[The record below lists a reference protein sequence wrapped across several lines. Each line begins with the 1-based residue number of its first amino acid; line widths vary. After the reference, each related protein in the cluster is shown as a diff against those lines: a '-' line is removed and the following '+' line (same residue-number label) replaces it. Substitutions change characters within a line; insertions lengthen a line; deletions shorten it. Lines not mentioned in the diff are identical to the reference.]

1 TSSSTSTT
9 TSEVVK
15 GSFESTTQVH
25 GTVQSSTTSSS
36 SNITVRPPRGQVTT
50 TITTAPAAVE
60 TISVHGSSTS
70 GTFESST
77 TSVHQGSHGV
87 TGVSSGETAQQIVHP
102 SARIPVSISVPAP
115 VRESASGDV
124 AVTET
129 KITVGKGTHDYRDT
143 SIVESVETSTSKT
156 EGTSVTVETGKSHSH
171 SFGAGVATAVLG
183 AATGVVVEGIIS
195 HTPTPKPSVSIP
207 SVSVALPPVRPSF
220 PHLSTSSSISTT
232 TSEVVKGSF
241 ESTTQVQDTTQSS
254 TTSSSSN
261 ITVRPPRRQV
271 STTITTAPTAVETIA
286 VHGSSTSGTFESN
299 ITSIQD
305 SHGVIV
311 VSSGESTQQV
321 VNVHPS
327 ARIPVSISVPVPV
340 RQSASGDVAV
350 TETKITV
357 GKETHDYRDT
367 SIVESVETS
376 TSKTEG
382 TSVTVETGKS
392 HSHSFGAGVAT
403 AVLGAAAGV
412 VVESIISHTPTPKP
426 SVSIPSVSVDLPPV
440 RPSFPHLSTSSS
452 TSTTT
457 SEVVKGSFESTT
469 QVQETVQSSTTSST
483 SSSSSNIT
491 ARPQPARGG
500 EVITTITTAPATVET
515 ISVHGAS
522 ISEST
527 ETSSTSVHQESHGVA
542 VVSSGEHTQQVVN
555 VQGRV
560 PVSISV
566 PLATSQSTTE
576 GASATETKI
585 TVGKETHEYRDTS
598 VVESVETSTSKTEG
612 TSVTIEAGKSHSH
625 SFGAAVIGGLA
636 GVVVEEIVAH
646 TPRPSVPTVSIPS
659 VSVSLP
665 SVNIPRPSL
674 PHFST
679 SSSVSTTTSDVVQG
693 SFESSTQVEETV
705 ESFATFS
712 TSSSSNIEVCSQR
725 SHTGEAITTIAT
737 TPATIAVHGTSASG
751 IVETDTT
758 SIHQGSHGVT
768 VISSGESTQQIV
780 AVQPSGPMP
789 VRILV
794 PATTS
799 ESIDTR
805 ISVGTAESVT
815 HGTTIVASSTAK
827 TTDTQV
833 YGSYQSSTT
842 SSASSSS
849 SNITTRP
856 VSRPVE
862 PSHYGADG
870 RLTTTI
876 VAVPATVESIS
887 VHGSSV
893 SEEVETKSTSVHQ
906 DSHGLTVISSGGRT
920 EQIIDVQPRLP
931 VTISVP
937 LTVSQS
943 SQGGVAITDTKVTVE
958 KGESVSHTD
967 TALSSVQASTST
979 STTSGSV
986 TKSFESRTDIHDT
999 SIEKTTSAAT
1009 SSESSSTTVIPRPA
1023 PVPIQPSYTL
1033 IGQQS
1038 TTGFTSESSST
1049 SITDV
1054 RSVSVHDTS
1063 ITQSTTESTQLLTH
1077 AGSQDVVVVSTDEGV
1092 QRSRPA
1098 AESTELVVTVQPPAR
1113 TTSGGLSTT
1122 VTVEQAESLAQDS
1135 DVTVHNSASSQST
1148 SAIITSSDSRSTSAS
1163 QKIVDVLVT
1172 SQGESGQVSGV
1183 KVGYPTTVATEG
1195 ALVSLDGRSSV
1206 VKQESVSQ
1214 GSTVETSAST
1224 ISTETSSTVEGRK
1237 GHSFGVNIA
1246 IEGGVSLDVTKTIV
1260 PVAER
1265 PSLTHSSSSISTSSA
1280 SSNVVTSSFESET
1293 HAIQETT
1300 LETSTATSSTNSS
1313 ATTVPQLVV
1322 VPTEQSSQ
1330 IVSSESTSTIQESS
1344 NTSRSSI
1351 AVTSV
1356 HDTAISTSQ
1365 IENLNTHNDEESSS
1379 IVIVSTAGALDTS
1392 STSSASTDVQASRTD
1407 IRTVLV
1413 EGDIVSINH
1422 HDAVRDSSFDA
1433 SSSTTETSLTTGKQN
1448 ESSSSLTVNIGGTV
1462 NVGIVQTL
1470 SDSARRSSSTHTETA
1485 TALSTSS
1492 VVTDSVETNTNI
1504 FQSSSDQGS
1513 YTTISAASTTQR
1525 PEPTPLQS
1533 SQQAIFSG

>member
-15 GSFESTTQVH
+15 GSFESTTQVQD
-25 GTVQSSTTSSS
+25 TIQSSTTSSS
-36 SNITVRPPRGQVTT
+36 SNVTVRPPRGQVTT
-50 TITTAPAAVE
+50 TITTAPTAVE

-70 GTFESST
+70 GTFESNT
-77 TSVHQGSHGV
+77 TSVHQDSHGV
-87 TGVSSGETAQQIVHP
+87 TVVSSGETTQQIVHP

-115 VRESASGDV
+115 VRQSGSGDV

-156 EGTSVTVETGKSHSH
+156 EGSSVTVETGKSHSH

-207 SVSVALPPVRPSF
+207 SVSVDLPPVRPSF
-220 PHLSTSSSISTT
+220 PHLSTSSSSSTS

-241 ESTTQVQDTTQSS
+241 ESTTQIQDTIQSS

-261 ITVRPPRRQV
+261 ITVRPPRGQV
-271 STTITTAPTAVETIA
+271 TTTITTTPTAVETIA

-412 VVESIISHTPTPKP
+412 VVEGIISHTPTPKP
-426 SVSIPSVSVDLPPV
+426 SVSIPSLSVDLPPV
-440 RPSFPHLSTSSS
+440 RPSFPHPSTSSS

-500 EVITTITTAPATVET
+500 EVITTITTVPAIVET
-515 ISVHGAS
+515 TSVHGAS
-522 ISEST
+522 TSGSI
-527 ETSSTSVHQESHGVA
+527 ETSSTSVHQESHDVT
-542 VVSSGEHTQQVVN
+542 VVSSGGHTQQVVN
-555 VQGRV
+555 VQGTV
-560 PVSISV
+560 SVSISV
-566 PLATSQSTTE
+566 PLVTSQSTTE
-576 GASATETKI
+576 GASATETK
-585 TVGKETHEYRDTS
+585 TRVGKETHDYHDTS
-598 VVESVETSTSKTEG
+598 VVGSVETSTSKTEG

-693 SFESSTQVEETV
+693 SFESSTQMEETV

-725 SHTGEAITTIAT
+725 SHTGEAITTITT

-751 IVETDTT
+751 IVETETT

-789 VRILV
+789 VRISV

-799 ESIDTR
+799 ESTDTR
-805 ISVGTAESVT
+805 ILVGTAESVT
-815 HGTTIVASSTAK
+815 HGTAIVESSTSK
-827 TTDTQV
+827 TTGTQV

-842 SSASSSS
+842 TSASSSS
-849 SNITTRP
+849 SNIITRP
-856 VSRPVE
+856 ASRPVE
-862 PSHYGADG
+862 PSHYGVDG

-906 DSHGLTVISSGGRT
+906 DSHGLTVISSDGRT
-920 EQIIDVQPRLP
+920 EQIIDAQPRLP

-943 SQGGVAITDTKVTVE
+943 SQGGVAITDTKATVE
-958 KGESVSHTD
+958 KGESVFHTD

-986 TKSFESRTDIHDT
+986 TKSFESRADIH
-999 SIEKTTSAAT
+999 EKTSPTT
-1009 SSESSSTTVIPRPA
+1009 SSASSSTTAIPRPA

-1038 TTGFTSESSST
+1038 TAGITSESSST
-1049 SITDV
+1049 SITDT

-1063 ITQSTTESTQLLTH
+1063 VTQSTTQSTQLLTH
-1077 AGSQDVVVVSTDEGV
+1077 AGSQDVVVVSTDESV

-1098 AESTELVVTVQPPAR
+1098 AESTGFVVTVQPPAR

-1122 VTVEQAESLAQDS
+1122 VTVEQAESLAQD
-1135 DVTVHNSASSQST
+1135 VTVHNSASSQST
-1148 SAIITSSDSRSTSAS
+1148 STIITSSDSRSTSAS
-1163 QKIVDVLVT
+1163 QNIVDVSVT
-1172 SQGESGQVSGV
+1172 SQGESGQVSEV
-1183 KVGYPTTVATEG
+1183 KVGYPTTVANEG
-1195 ALVSLDGRSSV
+1195 VLVSLDGRSNV

-1237 GHSFGVNIA
+1237 GYSFGVNIA

-1293 HAIQETT
+1293 QAIQETT
-1300 LETSTATSSTNSS
+1300 LETSTTTSSTNSS

-1322 VPTEQSSQ
+1322 VPTEQSGQ
-1330 IVSSESTSTIQESS
+1330 IVSSGSTSTVQESS
-1344 NTSRSSI
+1344 DTSRSSI

-1356 HDTAISTSQ
+1356 HDTAISISQ
-1365 IENLNTHNDEESSS
+1365 IENANTHNAEESSS
-1379 IVIVSTAGALDTS
+1379 IVIVSAAGALDTS

-1422 HDAVRDSSFDA
+1422 HDAVRNSSFDA
-1433 SSSTTETSLTTGKQN
+1433 SSSTTSTETSMTTGKQN
-1448 ESSSSLTVNIGGTV
+1448 ESSSSLTVNIGGMV
-1462 NVGIVQTL
+1462 NVGIDQTL
-1470 SDSARRSSSTHTETA
+1470 SDGARRSSSSHTETS

-1492 VVTDSVETNTNI
+1492 VVTDSVETNTNV
-1504 FQSSSDQGS
+1504 F
-1513 YTTISAASTTQR
+1513 R
-1525 PEPTPLQS
+1525 
-1533 SQQAIFSG
+1533 